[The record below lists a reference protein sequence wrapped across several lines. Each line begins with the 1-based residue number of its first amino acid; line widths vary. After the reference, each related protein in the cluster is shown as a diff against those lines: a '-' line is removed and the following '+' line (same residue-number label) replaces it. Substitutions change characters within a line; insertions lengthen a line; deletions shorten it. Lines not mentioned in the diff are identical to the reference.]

1 MKTRLAR
8 FNIYLLSLLLLSAFS
23 GDGAD
28 DEAKKTPPDTRRNE
42 DRKTTEGKKHSKDSS
57 TLRLYLEAT
66 PAAPD
71 RSQEVPL
78 FRAKPVMVTVEKIHF
93 LDEGNISQ
101 ASIVDAE
108 GSFLIKIQFDK
119 HGALL
124 LENMTATSVGKRVAI
139 FSQFG
144 DSQRWLAAPILTRR
158 ISDGVLIFTPDA
170 SRDEAEHVV
179 SGLNNVA
186 AKLKKQNKF

>member
-1 MKTRLAR
+1 MKIRPVR
-8 FNIYLLSLLLLSAFS
+8 FNIYLLSLLLLLPALS

-28 DEAKKTPPDTRRNE
+28 AEAKKAPPD
-42 DRKTTEGKKHSKDSS
+42 KKHSKESS
-57 TLRLYLEAT
+57 TLRLYLETT
-66 PAAPD
+66 PAAAD

-78 FRAKPVMVTVEKIHF
+78 FRAKPVMVTVEKTHF
-93 LDEGNISQ
+93 LDEGNVSE
-101 ASIVDAE
+101 ASIVDEE

-139 FSQFG
+139 SSQFG
-144 DSQRWLAAPILTRR
+144 DSSRWLAAPVIARR

-170 SRDEAEHVV
+170 SRDEAERIVN
-179 SGLNNVA
+179 GLNNVA
-186 AKLKKQNKF
+186 AKLKKKNKF